1 MTATRSSISFNQN
14 NWKQIANSKNR
25 SALVNKALEYYFK
38 AQAFLK
44 SKEEEFILS
53 ELEHYQKTGEHY
65 TFDETFK
72 D

>member
-1 MTATRSSISFNQN
+1 MSATRSTISFNQN
-14 NWKQIANSKNR
+14 NWKRIANSKNR
-25 SALVNKALEYYFK
+25 SALVNKALDYFFK
-38 AQAFLK
+38 AQSFLK

-53 ELEHYQKTGEHY
+53 ELERYEKTGEHY